1 MDVILTGGSILTV
14 PGVCAKSL
22 AVKAIQ
28 IAKTGGPEVLAYV
41 ELPTPT
47 PGPDEVLVRAHA
59 IGVNMP
65 EVLVR
70 RGTYAW
76 MPPLPAIPG
85 IEMSGVVA
93 QIGADVRSL
102 RVGQPVYVSARE
114 LVHRGGCYAEYI
126 AVAERAVYALPAGVD
141 LDAAATLAAYQVAY
155 HLLHSATR
163 GFRYESVLVQA
174 AAGGIGSAL
183 VHLARAGGKRVV
195 AVAGSKQKAEFA
207 LGQGASVAI
216 NYREA
221 GLDERIA
228 AATGGRGVDL
238 ILDSVGG
245 PRFAGLFEH
254 VAPLGLVILYG
265 SLDGWPGPD
274 VVPAMRKTGKSP
286 ALRLFS
292 MHTFDHDSG
301 SRRGA
306 TAALLGMLSNGTI
319 RPSIQ
324 ERVPLAEAARAQ
336 ALLESGRVLGKLV
349 LKP

>member
-1 MDVILTGGSILTV
+1 M
-14 PGVCAKSL
+14 
-22 AVKAIQ
+22 KAIR
-28 IAKTGGPEVLAYV
+28 IATTGGPEVLEYV
-41 ELPTPT
+41 EVPTPA
-47 PGPDEVLVRAHA
+47 PGPDEVLVKAHA

-85 IEMSGVVA
+85 IEMSGVIV
-93 QIGADVRSL
+93 QTGADARAL

-126 AVAERAVYALPAGVD
+126 AVPERAVYALPASVD

-183 VHLARAGGKRVV
+183 VQLAHAAGKRVV
-195 AVAGSKQKAEFA
+195 ALAGSKDKVEFA
-207 LGQGASVAI
+207 LGQGAAVAI

-221 GLDERIA
+221 GVDERIA
-228 AATGGRGVDL
+228 AATAGHGVDL
-238 ILDSVGG
+238 VLDSVGG
-245 PRFAGLFEH
+245 PRFAGLFAH

-274 VVPAMRKTGKSP
+274 VVPAMRKSGKSP
-286 ALRLFS
+286 ALRVFS
-292 MHTFDHDSG
+292 MHTFDDDPAA
-301 SRRGA
+301 RRGA
-306 TAALLGMLSNGTI
+306 TEALLRMMSSGVL
-319 RPSIQ
+319 RPAIQ

-336 ALLESGRVLGKLV
+336 AQLESGRVLGKLV

>member
-1 MDVILTGGSILTV
+1 
-14 PGVCAKSL
+14 
-22 AVKAIQ
+22 VKAIQ
-28 IAKTGGPEVLAYV
+28 IARTGGPEVLAYV
-41 ELPTPT
+41 DVPTPT
-47 PGPDEVLVRAHA
+47 AGARDVLVKAHA

-70 RGTYAW
+70 RGTYGW

-85 IEMSGVVA
+85 IEMSGVIV
-93 QIGADVRSL
+93 QTGPDVRTL

-126 AVAERAVYALPAGVD
+126 AVAEGAVTVIPAGVD

-183 VHLARAGGKRVV
+183 VQLARAADKRVV
-195 AVAGSKQKAEFA
+195 ALAGSKEKAEFA
-207 LGQGASVAI
+207 LGQGATAAI

-221 GLDERIA
+221 GLNERIA

-245 PRFAGLFEH
+245 PRFAALFDH
-254 VAPLGLVILYG
+254 VAPLGLAILYG
-265 SLDGWPGPD
+265 SLDGPPGPD
-274 VVPAMRKTGKSP
+274 AVEAMRRSGKSP
-286 ALRLFS
+286 ALRVFS
-292 MHTFDHDSG
+292 MHTFDHDAE

-306 TAALLGMLSNGTI
+306 TDELLRLLGNGTI
-319 RPSIQ
+319 RPPIQ
-324 ERVPLAEAARAQ
+324 ERVPLAQAARAQ